1 MVALIRRFI
10 RRLRRFGRLHRRS
23 LFSLCATLI
32 FFMAAELTV
41 RALNLVGR
49 PSRQAPGI
57 AGEEEQSIIDDPQ
70 LFWRFRPSQ
79 DMEGDERIYRINA
92 LGLRDGE
99 VTLPKPPGEYR
110 ILSLGES
117 TTFGAGVSLEE
128 TYTKVAESLLRQAY
142 PQVRTINAGIG
153 AYTSFQCIKY
163 LEIEG
168 PRLQPDMVWLFSET
182 NDGLA
187 CYIRNYRNVKHGS
200 GYTDKELY
208 DIRNR
213 WSGMLNLLNHSD
225 LYKLL
230 RSLQTGQSLRSYRK
244 HVAGRREELQAADE
258 WRPRVPE
265 KDRRENLERFVE
277 LSREL
282 GATLVFLIPAYWN
295 SKAEGEALLRRV
307 AEKTGVPTINLPA
320 ALYASGRFPE
330 CWYSLEE
337 LGGHPNALGH
347 RLMGEA
353 IAAAIKP
360 YLAQEIT
367 SFRQTDRR

>member
-1 MVALIRRFI
+1 MVSLIRRLP
-10 RRLRRFGRLHRRS
+10 RRLRRFARRHQRS
-23 LFSLCATLI
+23 LFALSATLL
-32 FFMAAELTV
+32 FFLAAETAARL
-41 RALNLVGR
+41 LNLVGR
-49 PSRQAPGI
+49 PESDAPGI
-57 AGEEEQSIIDDPQ
+57 AGEEEQSIVDDPQ

-117 TTFGAGVSLEE
+117 TTFGAGVALEE
-128 TYTKVAESLLRQAY
+128 TYTKVAEGSLRETY
-142 PQVRTINAGIG
+142 PELRTINAGVG
-153 AYTSFQCIKY
+153 AYTSFQCVKY

-168 PRLQPDMVWLFSET
+168 PKLQPDMVWLFSEA

-213 WSGMLNLLNHSD
+213 WSGMLSLLNRSD

-230 RSLQTGQSLRSYRK
+230 RAMQTGRSLRSYRK
-244 HVAGRREELQAADE
+244 HVAGRREELQEADL

-265 KDRRENLERFVE
+265 NDRRENLERFVE
-277 LSREL
+277 LCRDM
-282 GATLVFLIPAYWN
+282 GATPVFLIPAYWA
-295 SKAEGEALLRRV
+295 SKTEGDVVMRKV
-307 AEKTGVPTINLPA
+307 AEKTGVLAVDLPG
-320 ALYASGRFPE
+320 ALHAGGRFAD

-353 IAAAIKP
+353 IAAVLKP
-360 YLAQEIT
+360 YLARELT
-367 SFRQTDRR
+367 STR